1 MPPGEPSQVGLNT
14 ENVGQTREI
23 ETNQGED
30 TVLEEQSQNEQPSSL
45 GAETIIKIV
54 VPPKK
59 KKKNKNLR
67 KEQ

>member
-1 MPPGEPSQVGLNT
+1 MNQLGDMPPEEPSQEGLNT

-30 TVLEEQSQNEQPSSL
+30 TVLVEQNKDEKRSSL
-45 GAETIIKIV
+45 GAETISRTI

-59 KKKNKNLR
+59 
-67 KEQ
+67 